1 MQKIKINS
9 LKNNDLEFFNW
20 YPDYFEIIEHDTLNN
35 LVSSDGIILLTG
47 NIIKRNAISLGSN
60 KLFILSMI
68 NEGTNTVL
76 DTLNALGWNNS
87 NDLPFIISSGD
98 LYPNIEHITVDVFRY
113 ILGRTTDE
121 LLLRDSNIT
130 NQIFLKRNKPFL
142 FNFLNGVN
150 RIHRPLLIEKLNK
163 KGLLEKSL
171 WSALYDNKFLPQN
184 YQFQVNSDNVINGK
198 YKLND
203 WPDGQIFANIFED
216 SYFSVVTETNFYVPH
231 SFRTEKIYK
240 SLRIGHPFIA
250 VSNFGFYRD
259 LHNQGFKTFGHLIDE
274 SFDLIDDNDKR
285 LSRIADVI
293 EFLCNS
299 NLEEFLNEAE
309 AICRHNREVMI
320 STQSPQDNKQLIN
333 DFITKFNNYAKNKQ

>member
-9 LKNNDLEFFNW
+9 LKNDDLEFFNW
-20 YPDYFEIIEHDTLNN
+20 YPNYFEILEHDTVDS
-35 LVSSDGIILLTG
+35 LVSANGVILLTG
-47 NIIKRNAISLGSN
+47 NIIKKNAISLGSN
-60 KLFILSMI
+60 LFILSMLH
-68 NEGTNTVL
+68 EGTNTVL
-76 DTLNALGWNNS
+76 DTLNALSWNNS
-87 NDLPFIISSGD
+87 IHLPFIVSSGD
-98 LYPNIEHITVDVFRY
+98 LSPNMAHITVDIFRY
-113 ILGRTTDE
+113 ILGRTTTE
-121 LLLRDSNIT
+121 LEQRDSGILE
-130 NQIFLKRNKPFL
+130 QIFIKRNKPFL

-150 RIHRPLLIEKLNK
+150 RKHRALLLEKLNK
-163 KGLLEKSL
+163 KGLLEQSL
-171 WSALYDNKFLPQN
+171 WSALYDNKFLPKG
-184 YQFQVNSDNVINGK
+184 YQFQVSSDNVLNGK

-216 SYFSVVTETNFYVPH
+216 SYFSVVTETNFHLPY

-240 SLRIGHPFIA
+240 PLKIGHPFVA
-250 VSNFGFYRD
+250 AANYGFYRD

-285 LSRIADVI
+285 LNRIVDVV

-309 AICRHNREVMI
+309 SVCRHNRNVMT
-320 STQSPQDNKQLIN
+320 STQPPGADKQLIN